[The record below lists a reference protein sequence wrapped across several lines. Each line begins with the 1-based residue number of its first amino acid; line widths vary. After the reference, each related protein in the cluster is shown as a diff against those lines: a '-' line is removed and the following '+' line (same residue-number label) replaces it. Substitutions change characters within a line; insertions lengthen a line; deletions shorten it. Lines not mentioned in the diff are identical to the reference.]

1 MAKNRNLIKNTSYNF
16 KLRSSTS
23 FFIGT
28 YILLGALLIHT
39 IISGFTIDS
48 SPFSF
53 LTVNFLETF
62 IFIITGICVFFSLLA
77 LFFSNR
83 KYERKIGNK
92 VWNKNSRKMVWLLF
106 LLVIILY
113 SIEFYLLRIGEEAF
127 IIPTFILG
135 YGVLL
140 LALNFSK
147 TKALYLF
154 SITCFLIGLVPLF
167 IDGSGRYSLITL
179 GIAHYVYGVTS
190 RNKKATKNTAS

>member
-16 KLRSSTS
+16 KLRSRTS

-39 IISGFTIDS
+39 VISGFTIDS
-48 SPFSF
+48 SP
-53 LTVNFLETF
+53 F

-92 VWNKNSRKMVWLLF
+92 VWNKNSRKMLWLLF

-135 YGVLL
+135 YGILL

-154 SITCFLIGLVPLF
+154 SITSFLIGLVPLF
-167 IDGSGRYSLITL
+167 IDGFGLYSLITL
-179 GIAHYVYGVTS
+179 GLSHYVYGVTS